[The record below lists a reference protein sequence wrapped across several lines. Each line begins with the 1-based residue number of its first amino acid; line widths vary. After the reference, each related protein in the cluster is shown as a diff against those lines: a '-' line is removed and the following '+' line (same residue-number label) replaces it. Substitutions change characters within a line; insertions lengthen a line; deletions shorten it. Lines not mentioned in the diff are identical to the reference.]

1 MKRTTMMNEKKIDL
15 YDLFTKDE
23 LKSVSDIFLE
33 AYCRKHG
40 SAPEIFEIET
50 NIIFESEKNG
60 I

>member
-1 MKRTTMMNEKKIDL
+1 MSEQKKIDL

-23 LKSVSDIFLE
+23 LENVTDIFLE

-50 NIIFESEKNG
+50 NIIIDN
-60 I
+60 

>member
-1 MKRTTMMNEKKIDL
+1 MNEKKIDL